1 MTLPANI
8 AKKTIMGTD
17 FNAVGQGMI
26 LCPTQIIA
34 ETAQKRVVFISIEE
48 ILLSFT
54 CSYNIN
60 YVSLPAY

>member
-34 ETAQKRVVFISIEE
+34 ETAK
-48 ILLSFT
+48 
-54 CSYNIN
+54 
-60 YVSLPAY
+60 